1 MSKRVDILSK
11 QQIFKKSIF
20 AIDEVRFR
28 HEKYDGSLS
37 DELTRLTLE
46 RGDGVAA
53 VVYDID
59 TENVIFTE
67 QFRHATYEHGDGWLL
82 EAPAGMFDGT
92 EEAPD
97 EAMRREILEEVGYE
111 VEELRHITTFYLSPG
126 GTSERIFLYYA
137 AVSSTHKIGV
147 GGGLIGEGEDI
158 RAVEIPFRT
167 AIKMLYAGEI
177 KDAKTIIGLQ
187 WMQMHYPELHAHR
200 D

>member
-1 MSKRVDILSK
+1 MTKRVDILSK
-11 QQIFKKSIF
+11 QRIFKKAIF

-28 HEKYDGSLS
+28 HEKFNGEMSG
-37 DELTRLTLE
+37 ELTRLTLD
-46 RGDGVAA
+46 RGDGVSAI
-53 VVYDID
+53 VYDVD

-67 QFRHATYEHGDGWLL
+67 QFRHSTYDHGDGWLL
-82 EAPAGMFDGT
+82 EAPAGMIDHEG
-92 EEAPD
+92 ENPED
-97 EAMRREILEEVGYE
+97 AMRREILEEVGYE

-147 GGGLIGEGEDI
+147 GGGLLSEGEDI
-158 RAVEIPFRT
+158 RTVEIPFRT

-187 WMQMHYPELHAHR
+187 WMQMHYPELRAPR
-200 D
+200 A